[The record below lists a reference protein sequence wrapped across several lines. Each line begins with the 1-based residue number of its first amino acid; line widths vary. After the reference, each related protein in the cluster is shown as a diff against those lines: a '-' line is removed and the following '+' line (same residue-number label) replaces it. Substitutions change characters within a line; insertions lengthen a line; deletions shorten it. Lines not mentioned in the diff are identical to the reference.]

1 MKTALITGITGQDGG
16 YLAEFLLEKDYEV
29 HGLIRRSASPNL
41 WRLKNCLDRIKLI
54 DGDLTDQTSLIGI
67 VDKIKPDEIY
77 NLAGQSFVPTSWTQ
91 PIHTADINA
100 LGVNR
105 LLEAIKIVNPK
116 IKFFQAS
123 TSEMFGKVE
132 SSPQNELTPF
142 HPRSPYGIS
151 KVYAHY
157 TTINYRESY
166 GIFACS
172 GIMFNHE
179 SPRRGD
185 DFVSKRIVK
194 QLVAIA
200 KGKTDKIILGNLD
213 AKRDWGYAPDYME
226 AAWLILQQE
235 NPDDYVIA
243 TGVTHSVREFV
254 EECKNYL
261 ILKDITI
268 EQDSSLYRP
277 AEVYELCG
285 NANKIYQ
292 KLGWKS
298 KTGFKELIKLMVDY
312 ELGIMEN

>member
-16 YLAEFLLEKDYEV
+16 YLAEILLDKNYQV

-41 WRLKNCLDRIKLI
+41 WRLKDCIDRIKLI

-67 VDKIKPDEIY
+67 VDKVKPDEIY

-123 TSEMFGKVE
+123 TSEMFGRVE
-132 SSPQNELTPF
+132 SSPQDETTVF

-157 TTINYRESY
+157 ITINYRESY
-166 GIFACS
+166 GIPACS

-179 SPRRGD
+179 SPRRGE
-185 DFVSKRIVK
+185 DFVSKRITK
-194 QLVAIA
+194 QMVALA
-200 KGKTDKIILGNLD
+200 KKKTDKIILGNLD

-226 AAWLILQQE
+226 AVWLILQQE
-235 NPDDYVIA
+235 IPDDYVIA

-254 EECKNYL
+254 EECQNYL
-261 ILKDITI
+261 ALKDIVI
-268 EQDSSLYRP
+268 EQDPSLCRP
-277 AEVYELCG
+277 AEVHELCG
-285 NANKIYQ
+285 NATKIYQ
-292 KLGWKS
+292 KLGWSPKI
-298 KTGFKELIKLMVDY
+298 KFGELIKLMIDY
-312 ELGIMEN
+312 ELGTMEN